1 MQGWNTK
8 LDELL
13 PLADGVLLLLLL
25 WKTMWPAAQVS
36 AKPQI
41 QF

>member
-13 PLADGVLLLLLL
+13 PLADGVLLLFLL
-25 WKTMWPAAQVS
+25 WKTMWPVAQVS